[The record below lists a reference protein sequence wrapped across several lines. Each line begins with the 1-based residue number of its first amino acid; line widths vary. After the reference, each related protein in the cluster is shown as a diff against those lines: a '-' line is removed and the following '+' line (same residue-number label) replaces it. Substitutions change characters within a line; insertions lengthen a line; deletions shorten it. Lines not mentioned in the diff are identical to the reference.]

1 MKYQR
6 QMKDSEK
13 AQKRYAE
20 IRKYKAEHPEMSGY
34 DIAKVFKV
42 TSTTVYAA
50 LKQVVVPKKALED
63 MVNGKPA

>member
-1 MKYQR
+1 MKYKR
-6 QMKDSEK
+6 QMQEKEK

-20 IRKYKAEHPEMSGY
+20 IRKYKEEHPEMSGY

-50 LKQVVVPKKALED
+50 LNEKQ
-63 MVNGKPA
+63 

>member
-1 MKYQR
+1 MKYER

-20 IRKYKAEHPEMSGY
+20 IRKYKQEHPELSGY
-34 DIAKVFKV
+34 DIAKIFRV

-50 LKQVVVPKKALED
+50 LKAKDNER
-63 MVNGKPA
+63 